1 MKIKVGIFMGGPSR
15 QREQSFASGR
25 TYFLHLDR
33 TLFEPVPLFVD
44 SRRQFLLLDWKLL
57 FQPSLQAF
65 FPPQDLLPPTHL
77 GFPIYEESL
86 GDLPDEEYDR
96 VVEKTGRRVAPE
108 ALGQLVN
115 LAVIALQGAYG
126 ADGQLQTELDA
137 LRIPY
142 TGSNPMICR
151 YNADPLLQREIM
163 KEKGIPFP
171 AFWTLAEEEWRGR
184 NPGQVFES
192 AAKYLG
198 LPFQV
203 FPASDPGKAS
213 LIDEETG
220 LEGFQE
226 AVESAF
232 FTERIPIARWQSMGS
247 FDRAD
252 HIRYLT
258 DLRAGLGFPVEASIA
273 KETALIRHPEE
284 LLHFLNRLANDPAYE
299 KETCTLKSCLPAERA
314 MLESRLM
321 GEPFHLAL
329 VRNEDQTA
337 AAFLPLRP
345 SEGLQENGLPLPDFD
360 RETSEKIRSAGVAYF
375 TACGLQSFG
384 LASGI
389 VDIHGNIFFHQLE
402 TLPAF
407 SPDSPFF
414 QSGPRI
420 GLSPTD
426 WITLLIRTSLRERLG
441 ERPAE
446 MSYRGLQSFLNELWA
461 QKTAVPNIGV
471 IYSPDPSRGNQA
483 PETARQIVQYL
494 AAQGDYAPIPIALGS
509 DPGAISLDI
518 PTPYSFW
525 SLQTASLEPDEPLKK
540 LQIPASKSR
549 TWPSGPFLL
558 ANLPDLTEGV
568 VIATGFGPAGGALQ
582 RELESMHLP
591 FSGPASGQ
599 ATVATNRPQSLRLFQ
614 RQAALNTPE
623 YLLLTKPEFEAH
635 ASAFFQRVES
645 CFTYPFLARPIEKNA
660 LFDTLIIRQRQE
672 LEAFT
677 RLSFRP
683 EHAEG
688 VAFRKILRL
697 KPVQTIP
704 RSDQVMFQEIV
715 HPKNADHFLPL
726 HIGAISWLDTEGNLQ
741 VDVLAPLARRVPW
754 YAQGSGYL
762 AVSEGAPP
770 TIPARLS
777 ESAASQLVLSN
788 TLKSQAEKAIRL
800 AGLFGATELDFL
812 VRIYEDDRMEVLL
825 EDIHPFP
832 GWAPEDPLIT
842 QLLHKDQ
849 YPGETLS
856 RLVGDAVER
865 NRWMAL
871 QKEAQTEHLIS
882 YTSPFLSSPA
892 PEEPFETYREQT
904 PATAMEPSTHPP
916 SKPGRILPELPSTG
930 IVGMLKDMVWDFWF
944 FISSAIF
951 LKNLVALILLGGV
964 SFLLLNAS
972 LNWYTHHGQSVEV
985 QDYRGMSFREAK
997 RKARARSFD
1006 VVVNDSV
1013 YIVGKA
1019 QNTILDQIPKPASR
1033 IKKNRNIYLT
1043 ISSGT
1048 PPEVPLPNLVGGND
1062 DYEQYSK
1069 KLSRLGINARIK
1081 TREFNADLEDN
1092 TILYLIYDGQR
1103 ISAADLKRGVNV
1115 PKGSTID
1122 FVVSI
1127 RNTGTV
1133 DIPNLVCLTYE
1144 EAAFLLR
1151 SSQLVVGSVFAPGE
1165 ASSGLFVY
1173 KQEPEFVAGLKLNV
1187 GEQVNLYLTETRP
1200 EGCNEQ

>member
-15 QREQSFASGR
+15 QREQSFASGK
-25 TYFLHLDR
+25 TYFFHLDR

-44 SRRQFLLLDWKLL
+44 SRRQFLLLDWKVL

-108 ALGQLVN
+108 ELPQLVN
-115 LAVIALQGAYG
+115 LAVIALQGNYG
-126 ADGQLQTELDA
+126 ADGQLQAELDA

-142 TGSNPMICR
+142 TGSSPMISR
-151 YNADPLLQREIM
+151 YNADPLLQREVM

-171 AFWTLAEEEWRGR
+171 AFWTLSDEEWQGR
-184 NPGQVFES
+184 SPAQVFDL
-192 AAKYLG
+192 AAKHLG

-203 FPASDPGKAS
+203 FPASDYGKAA
-213 LIDEETG
+213 LVDGETG

-232 FTERIPIARWQSMGS
+232 FTERIPVSRWQSMGA
-247 FDRAD
+247 FDRND

-258 DLRAGLGFPVEASIA
+258 DLRAGLGFPVQASIS

-299 KETCTLKSCLPAERA
+299 KETCVLKSRLPGERI
-314 MLESRLM
+314 MLETRLM
-321 GEPFHLAL
+321 GEPFHLVM
-329 VRNEDQTA
+329 VRNEDQTVL
-337 AAFLPLRP
+337 AFPP
-345 SEGLQENGLPLPDFD
+345 VKAQEAGFPAQDFD
-360 RETSEKIRSAGVAYF
+360 PDTAEKIRSAGVAYF
-375 TACGLQSFG
+375 TACGMQSFG

-389 VDIHGNIFFHQLE
+389 VDIQGNIFFQRLE

-407 SPDSPFF
+407 TPESPFF
-414 QSGPRI
+414 QSGPRA

-426 WITLLIRTSLRERLG
+426 WITLLIRASLQERLA
-441 ERPAE
+441 ERPSE
-446 MSYRGLQSFLNELWA
+446 MSYRGLQGFLNELWD
-461 QKTAVPNIGV
+461 QQTQVPRIGV
-471 IYSPDPSRGNQA
+471 CYAPGPSQGSPG

-494 AAQGDYAPIPIALGS
+494 TAQGDYAPLPVALNATSGSISMYIPA
-509 DPGAISLDI
+509 
-518 PTPYSFW
+518 PYTFW
-525 SLQTASLEPDEPLKK
+525 SAQTAASLEGFEPLRK
-540 LQIPASKSR
+540 LLNRASKSQP
-549 TWPSGPFLL
+549 WPTGSL
-558 ANLPDLTEGV
+558 ATADLPSLMEGV
-568 VIATGFGPAGGALQ
+568 VIATGFGPAGGELQ
-582 RELESMHLP
+582 RELESMRIP
-591 FSGPASGQ
+591 FTGPASGP
-599 ATVATNRPQSLRLFQ
+599 ATVATNRLQSLRFFQ
-614 RQAALNTPE
+614 RQAALKTTE
-623 YLLLTKPEFEAH
+623 FLSLTKQEFESN

-645 CFTYPFLARPIEKNA
+645 CFTYPLLARSVEKNPY
-660 LFDTLIIRQRQE
+660 FDTLIIRHRQE
-672 LEAFT
+672 MEAFT

-683 EHAEG
+683 EQAEG
-688 VAFRKILRL
+688 VEFRKILRL
-697 KPVQTIP
+697 KPGQVIP
-704 RSDQVMFQEIV
+704 RSDQVLFQEIA
-715 HPKNADHFLPL
+715 HPKNAVRLLPL
-726 HIGAISWLDTEGNLQ
+726 CVGAISSLDAEGNLL
-741 VDVLAPLARRVPW
+741 VDVLAPLERRDPW
-754 YAQGSGYL
+754 YAQAPGNQIHSGR
-762 AVSEGAPP
+762 VSPDL
-770 TIPARLS
+770 PARLS
-777 ESAASQLVLSN
+777 DSESSHLVFSS
-788 TLKSQAEKAIRL
+788 TIKSLAEKAIRL

-812 VRIYEDDRMEVLL
+812 VRVYDDDRIEVLL

-832 GWAPEDPLIT
+832 GWTPGDPLIL
-842 QLLHKDQ
+842 QLLLKNR
-849 YPGETLS
+849 YPGEALS
-856 RLVGDAVER
+856 ILIDEAAQRKHWLS
-865 NRWMAL
+865 L

-882 YTSPFLSSPA
+882 YTSPFVSSPA
-892 PEEPFETYREQT
+892 PEEPFESNREQI
-904 PATAMEPSTHPP
+904 PATAMEPSTPPP
-916 SKPGRILPELPSTG
+916 SKPGRRLPELPSTG
-930 IVGMLKDMVWDFWF
+930 IIGALKDMIWDFLF

-951 LKNLVALILLGGV
+951 LKNLAAVILLGIV
-964 SFLLLNAS
+964 SFLFTNAS

-985 QDYRGMSFREAK
+985 QDYRGLSFREAR

-1019 QNTILDQIPKPASR
+1019 PNTVLDQTPKPASR

-1043 ISSGT
+1043 VSSGT
-1048 PPEVPLPNLVGGND
+1048 PPEVPLPTLVGGND
-1062 DYEQYSK
+1062 DFDQYSK

-1092 TILYLIYDGQR
+1092 TILYLIFDGKR
-1103 ISAADLKRGVNV
+1103 ISAADLKRGVEV

-1165 ASSGLFVY
+1165 ASPGLFVY
-1173 KQEPEFVAGLKLNV
+1173 KQEPEFTAGLKLNV
-1187 GEQVNLYLTETRP
+1187 GEQVNLYLIETRP

>member
-96 VVEKTGRRVAPE
+96 VVEKTGRRIAPE
-108 ALGQLVN
+108 ELTQLVN
-115 LAVIALQGAYG
+115 LAVIALHGTYG
-126 ADGQLQTELDA
+126 ADGQLQAELDA

-142 TGSNPMICR
+142 TGSSPRICQ
-151 YNADPLLQREIM
+151 YHADPLLQRGIM

-171 AFWTLAEEEWRGR
+171 AFQALAGEDWSGR
-184 NPGQVFES
+184 SPGQVFQQTIN
-192 AAKYLG
+192 YLG

-226 AVESAF
+226 AAESAF
-232 FTERIPIARWQSMGS
+232 FIERIPIARWQSMGS

-299 KETCTLKSCLPAERA
+299 EETCSLKSRLPSERI

-329 VRNEDQTA
+329 VQNEDQTVT
-337 AAFLPLRP
+337 AFLPVRP
-345 SEGLQENGLPLPDFD
+345 SESFQETGLPLADFD
-360 RETSEKIRSAGVAYF
+360 PETSEKIRSAGAAF
-375 TACGLQSFG
+375 FAACGMPSFG

-389 VDIHGNIFFHQLE
+389 VDIHGNIFFHRLE
-402 TLPAF
+402 ILPAF
-407 SPDSPFF
+407 TPDSPFF

-426 WITLLIRTSLRERLG
+426 WITLLIRTSLRERLT
-441 ERPAE
+441 ERPSE

-461 QKTAVPNIGV
+461 QKTAGPNIAV
-471 IYSPDPSRGNQA
+471 LYSPDPSPGNRV

-494 AAQGDYAPIPIALGS
+494 ASHGDYVPIPVALDS
-509 DPGAISLDI
+509 ISGAISLDI
-518 PTPYSFW
+518 PALYTFW
-525 SLQTASLEPDEPLKK
+525 SLQTGVLDPDESLKK
-540 LQIPASKSR
+540 FQLEASKSKPWN
-549 TWPSGPFLL
+549 TGPL
-558 ANLPDLTEGV
+558 ALTDLPRLAAGV
-568 VIATGFGPAGGALQ
+568 VIAAGFGPAGGALQ
-582 RELESMHLP
+582 RELETMRMP
-591 FSGPASGQ
+591 FTGPVSGT
-599 ATVATNRPQSLRLFQ
+599 ATVAANRHQRLRLFQ
-614 RQAALNTPE
+614 RQGALKTPE
-623 YLLLTKPEFEAH
+623 FLLLAKPEFEAH

-645 CFTYPFLARPIEKNA
+645 CFTYPFLARSIEEHPH
-660 LFDTLIIRQRQE
+660 FDTLVLRQRQE

-688 VAFRKILRL
+688 VEFRKILRL
-697 KPVQTIP
+697 KPGQTVP
-704 RSDQVMFQEIV
+704 RSDQVLFQEV
-715 HPKNADHFLPL
+715 ALPKNADYFLPL
-726 HIGAISWLDTEGNLQ
+726 YVGAISWLDTEGNLQ
-741 VDVLAPLARRVPW
+741 VEVLAPLPRKAPW
-754 YAQGSGYL
+754 YVQGAGHLSFSDGQRPEL
-762 AVSEGAPP
+762 PV
-770 TIPARLS
+770 RFS
-777 ESAASQLVLSN
+777 ESASSHLLFFNS
-788 TLKSQAEKAIRL
+788 LKSQAEKAIRM
-800 AGLFGATELDFL
+800 AGLFGPAELEFL
-812 VRIYEDDRMEVLL
+812 ARIYEDDRMEVLL

-856 RLVGDAVER
+856 RLVGDAFER
-865 NRWMAL
+865 NRWTAL
-871 QKEAQTEHLIS
+871 HKEAQTERLIS
-882 YTSPFLSSPA
+882 YTSPFVSSAA
-892 PEEPFETYREQT
+892 PEEPFETNREQT
-904 PATAMEPSTHPP
+904 SEASMEPTPSPP
-916 SKPGRILPELPSTG
+916 SKPGRKLPELPSTG
-930 IVGMLKDMVWDFWF
+930 IIGMIKDMAWDFWF

-951 LKNLVALILLGGV
+951 LKNLVALVLLGGV

-1006 VVVNDSV
+1006 VVVNDSA

-1019 QNTILDQIPKPASR
+1019 PNTVLDQIPKPASR

-1092 TILYLIYDGQR
+1092 TILYLIFDGQR
-1103 ISAADLKRGVNV
+1103 ISAADLKRGVDV

-1165 ASSGLFVY
+1165 ASPGLFVY
-1173 KQEPEFVAGLKLNV
+1173 KQEPEFTAGLKLNV

-1200 EGCNEQ
+1200 EGCGEQ